1 MTVTQTTFVSRVDVP
16 SAVAA
21 TSTDPSIALVDR
33 FWEPQALFIHDWAQP
48 YRVSSAWQ
56 TVISRSRTGSV
67 QRNGI
72 SDKPK
77 INSYYQSKCFN
88 QDHWR
93 NLKEMMSKQ
102 EVCRYPSP
110 LHSDACH
117 GVTLFDPQAHRF
129 ATTSS
134 LSTRRLFAGQY
145 AFIANAGESSMWDEF
160 TLAKADDVNR
170 TNNRITFST
179 PLRSSQYSEP
189 SIDTGYT
196 LIDGKNPPLAWSPIF
211 PTYWGYAS
219 GVNVTMWAK
228 KSWTAGNPTTIGGYK
243 PIVDGVETVRL
254 SRASAVV
261 VKPDDQIVHIA
272 YTMCRNNQSITLEP
286 ARVKAVQGSRAFD
299 GNGFPTDVTTDLSVQ
314 PTWTTILDWT
324 ESGAVGGSTPN
335 QPTNF
340 SHQRVT
346 TANPQTPTTAQIR
359 TSRVVI
365 KRTTVTKA
373 MCDTLTQ
380 ADVCGLGDGQFAV
393 VVEGDLTGS
402 AGTSTTSDNAIMQA
416 VIVVRDGFVTP
427 VGGSASLVAALD
439 SYFMGHI
446 SQDTPA
452 SLANKDYPSGTSFP
466 NLIQTITATANAPK
480 SKMIAIQVMTYGNAT
495 SPLPVF
501 NAPLTVT
508 NGVTPLYPSAVS
520 YPTGSDPPHLLVN
533 QAQATASNNND
544 VSVQINEIIDLRT
557 QEEPVANINREFRFT
572 SRYASNTPAPSS
584 PALTPFLFSIGLL
597 LNPTIKK
604 PLRVY
609 PAIEADASPPQMS
622 SIAAQ
627 TSTIGTPTIN
637 ATQTSGKPA
646 LDSPDTIN
654 ANGWDTAA
662 YPKFQ
667 SNPKTIAFGGSV
679 CNISSGYPTTHIDA
693 PLLIGKFDY
702 SSGMLVGIGSSV
714 NSEQIGIGRSVEGY
728 AEKPHKEFAVST
740 KFLKRDNAWKFLE
753 LWNNRRG
760 RLLPVWFPSPA
771 NSIRIASA
779 NANELYLEDTD
790 EVVISTTHGY
800 KFLYVATEGGGH
812 YILSISTYD
821 KVNGVVVATVDT
833 TLNVGSVQTCG
844 LATDVRNFINQ
855 SQIRRATSAHLCFFD
870 SDELD
875 EEWVTDEVMT
885 TSFRLIEQPDF
896 VPDEALGIV
905 DPATGCGTCCGG
917 VNECVAL
924 GGQATGCPNG
934 CCICKTDSLKLRLT
948 VNCFDGCYAVD
959 DPDNDELPCYATICR
974 AQGNLCTPSGAKET
988 EINLSVVESSCSN
1001 LVFRKV
1007 APPSCASGDA
1017 VFSLNLNT
1025 GQWSIAAGHLLN
1037 PCCAGSGCQCPP
1049 VGNCC
1054 FSLNCGYDCG
1064 YGRTEESCFNFNY
1077 YDTMCGAACD
1087 QDIEDCD
1094 SKKCGQTGGGMTFP
1108 LTNCCGGVDPANPTN
1123 SNGRLRIIGELIN
1136 DWGLLGGAT
1145 GCSGCAGCT

>member
-1 MTVTQTTFVSRVDVP
+1 MTVTQTTFVSRVNVP
-16 SAVAA
+16 AAVAA
-21 TSTDPSIALVDR
+21 TPTDPAIPLVDR
-33 FWEPQALFIHDWAQP
+33 FWEPQSLFIHDWSQP
-48 YRVSSAWQ
+48 CRISSAWQ

-134 LSTRRLFAGQY
+134 LATRRLFAGQH

-160 TLAKADDVNR
+160 TLVKADDVNR
-170 TNNRITFST
+170 TSNRITFNA
-179 PLRSSQYSEP
+179 PLRASQYSDP
-189 SIDTGYT
+189 KIDTGYT
-196 LIDGKNPPLAWSPIF
+196 VIDGKNPPLSWIPIF
-211 PTYWGYAS
+211 PTYWGYGS

-228 KSWTAGNPTTIGGYK
+228 KSWTAGNPTTIGGYRTS
-243 PIVDGVETVRL
+243 VTGVETVRL
-254 SRASAVV
+254 SRAFAVL

-286 ARVKAVQGSRAFD
+286 ARVKAVQGSRVFD
-299 GNGFPTDVTTDLSVQ
+299 AEGIPTNDTTDLSVQ
-314 PTWTTILDWT
+314 PTWTTVLDWT
-324 ESGAVGGSTPN
+324 ESGAVGGSSPN

-340 SHQRVT
+340 SHQRVG
-346 TANPQTPTTAQIR
+346 ASTPTSAQVR
-359 TSRVVI
+359 TTKVVI

-373 MCDTLTQ
+373 MCDTLTS
-380 ADVCGLGDGQFAV
+380 ADVCALGDGQFAV
-393 VVEGDLTGS
+393 VVEGEVSGS

-416 VIVVRDGFVTP
+416 VLVVRDGFVTP

-452 SLANKDYPSGTSFP
+452 SLANKDYPSGTVFP
-466 NLIQTITATANAPK
+466 NLVQTITATANAPK
-480 SKMIAIQVMTYGNAT
+480 SKMIAVQVMTYGNAT

-501 NAPLTVT
+501 NAPLTAT
-508 NGVTPLYPSAVS
+508 NAVTPLYPSAVS
-520 YPTGSDPPHLLVN
+520 YPGGVADYPAFNVN

-544 VSVQINEIIDLRT
+544 VSVQINEIIDTRT

-572 SRYASNTPAPSS
+572 SRYASNTPTPSS
-584 PALTPFLFSIGLL
+584 PALTPFMFSIGLL

-622 SIAAQ
+622 SISAQ
-627 TSTIGTPTIN
+627 TSTIGTVNIN

-646 LDSPDTIN
+646 LDSPDVIRSLMSLSD
-654 ANGWDTAA
+654 GWDTAV

-667 SNPKTIAFGGSV
+667 SNPKTAGG
-679 CNISSGYPTTHIDA
+679 CNASSGYPTNHIDA

-702 SSGMLVGIGSSV
+702 ASGMVVGIGSSV
-714 NSEQIGIGRSVEGY
+714 NTEQFGIGRSVEGY
-728 AEKPHKEFAVST
+728 SEKPHKEFSVST
-740 KFLKRDNAWKFLE
+740 KFLTRSKAWKFVE

-771 NSIRIASA
+771 NSVRIVGASG
-779 NANELYLEDTD
+779 NDVYLEDTD
-790 EVVISTTHGY
+790 EVVVSTTHGY
-800 KFLYVATEGGGH
+800 KFLYVTSESGGH
-812 YILSISTYD
+812 YILSVSTYG
-821 KVNGVVVATVDT
+821 KSNGLVVATVDT
-833 TLNVGSVQTCG
+833 TLNVGSSQTCG
-844 LATDVRNFINQ
+844 LGSDARDAI
-855 SQIRRATSAHLCFFD
+855 SQGLVKRATSAHLCFFD
-870 SDELD
+870 NDELE
-875 EEWVTDEVMT
+875 EEWITDEVMT
-885 TSFRLIEQPDF
+885 ASFRLVEQPDF
-896 VPDEALGIV
+896 VPDATLGIV
-905 DPATGCGTCCGG
+905 DPDTGCGTCCGT
-917 VNECVAL
+917 VDECSAL

-934 CCICKTDSLKLRLT
+934 CCICKTASLKLRLT
-948 VNCFDGCYAVD
+948 VNCFDGCYQTDEA
-959 DPDNDELPCYATICR
+959 DNDPLPCYSGICR
-974 AQGNLCTPSGAKET
+974 TRGNVCTPSGSKET
-988 EINLSVVESSCSN
+988 EIPLTTVESTCST

-1007 APPSCASGDA
+1007 APAGCSGDA
-1017 VFSLNLNT
+1017 VFTLNMNT
-1025 GQWSIAAGHLLN
+1025 SQWSISAGHLLD
-1037 PCCAGSGCQCPP
+1037 PCCSGSGCQCPP
-1049 VGNCC
+1049 EEDCC

-1064 YGRTEESCFNFNY
+1064 QGRTEQTCFNFNY
-1077 YDTMCGAACD
+1077 YDTRCAQACA
-1087 QDIEDCD
+1087 QDIISCSEYD
-1094 SKKCGQTGGGMTFP
+1094 CGQGTRP
-1108 LTNCCGGVDPANPTN
+1108 LGDCCGGVEAGNPSN
-1123 SNGRLRIIGELIN
+1123 SNGRLRIVGELIN
-1136 DWGLLGGAT
+1136 DWGSLGGT
-1145 GCSGCAGCT
+1145 SGCSGCAGCT